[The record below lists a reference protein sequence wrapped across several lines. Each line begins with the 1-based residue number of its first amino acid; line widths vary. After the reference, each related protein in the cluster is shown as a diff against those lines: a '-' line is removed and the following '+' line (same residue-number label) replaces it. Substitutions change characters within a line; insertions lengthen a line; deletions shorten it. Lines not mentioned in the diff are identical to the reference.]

1 MAVLGDTAAASLGK
15 KPGDELELLGET
27 FRVVGIANYTTIV
40 KTEWPVL
47 NLRVAYFG
55 QYRKPGAGPF
65 PSVLMM
71 NGPF

>member
-1 MAVLGDTAAASLGK
+1 MAMATAPNPDARFESKPEKPDASIC
-15 KPGDELELLGET
+15 
-27 FRVVGIANYTTIV
+27 FVVGIANYTTIV